1 MTGKGLT
8 VEARKQRLVQLLH
21 VGRSKLGMDEE
32 TYRSLIGNVSKDPAR
47 TSSKDLSLQEMEI
60 VLTRMQQAG
69 FSVKPRR
76 PQTRKL
82 ADDEQSKLIRH
93 LWLRLHELGAVR
105 DPSEQA
111 MASFVSR
118 QTKIQALQWLSS
130 AQASR
135 VIEGLKKWVARTEQ
149 GDDK

>member
-8 VEARKQRLVQLLH
+8 VAPRKQRLVQLLH

-32 TYRSLIGNVSKDPAR
+32 TYRSLIGNVSKDPSR
-47 TSSKDLSLQEMEI
+47 TSSKDLSLQELEI
-60 VLTRMQQAG
+60 ALTRMQQAG

-76 PQTRKL
+76 AQTRKL
-82 ADDEQSKLIRH
+82 ADDDQSKLIRH
-93 LWLRLHELGAVR
+93 LWLCLHELGAVR
-105 DPSEQA
+105 DPSESA
-111 MASFVSR
+111 MASFVTR

-135 VIEGLKKWVARTEQ
+135 VIESLKKWVARAEQ
-149 GDDK
+149 GENK

>member
-1 MTGKGLT
+1 MNSKGLT
-8 VEARKQRLVQLLH
+8 VDARKQRLVQLLH
-21 VGRSKLGMDEE
+21 IGRSKLGMDEE
-32 TYRSLIGNVSKDPAR
+32 TYRALIGNVSKEPKR
-47 TSSKDLSLQEMEI
+47 TSSKDLSLQELEI
-60 VLTRMQQAG
+60 ALTRMQQAG

-76 PQTRKL
+76 AQTRKL

-111 MASFVSR
+111 LASFIGR
-118 QTKIQALQWLSS
+118 QTKVQALQWLSA

-135 VIEGLKKWVARTEQ
+135 VIESLKKWVARTEQ
-149 GDDK
+149 GDAK

>member
-1 MTGKGLT
+1 MSGKGLS
-8 VEARKQRLVQLLH
+8 VDARKQRLVQLLH
-21 VGRSKLGMDEE
+21 IGRSKLGMDEE

-47 TSSKDLSLQEMEI
+47 TSSKDLSLQELEI
-60 VLTRMQQAG
+60 ALTRMQQAG

-82 ADDEQSKLIRH
+82 ADDDQSKLIRH
-93 LWLRLHELGAVR
+93 LWLCLHELGAVR
-105 DPSEQA
+105 DPSESA
-111 MASFVSR
+111 MASFVTR

-135 VIEGLKKWVARTEQ
+135 VIESLKKWVARAEQ
-149 GDDK
+149 GESK